1 MAMIEFNLNVL
12 KSYTLNK
19 YIQAERKNRYIGSKM
34 KKQATN
40 YCQLVVQQ
48 AMVDGVR
55 FEWPCMLEL
64 RWYVPDKRTDSDNWA
79 FMKKFILDGMQKANV
94 RGKAFLPNDSLNY
107 VTGYY
112 ESFEIDKERPRVEI
126 RAVKLN
132 M

>member
-1 MAMIEFNLNVL
+1 MDGNVVQFDLNVL

-19 YIQAERKNRYIGSKM
+19 YIQAERNNRYNGSKM

-64 RWYVPDKRTDSDNWA
+64 RWYVPDKRTDSDNLA
-79 FMKKFILDGMQKANV
+79 FIKKFILDVMQKANV
-94 RGKAFLPNDSLNY
+94 RGDVFLPNDSLKY
-107 VTGYY
+107 VTGFH
-112 ESFEIDKERPRVEI
+112 ESFEVDKERPRLEI
-126 RAVKLN
+126 KVKR
-132 M
+132 

>member
-19 YIQAERKNRYIGSKM
+19 YIRAERQNRYIGSKM

-94 RGKAFLPNDSLNY
+94 RGKTFLPNDSLNY
-107 VTGYY
+107 VTGFH
-112 ESFEIDKERPRVEI
+112 ESFEIDKNNPRVEI
-126 RAVKLN
+126 RVKR
-132 M
+132 